1 VGQMGSASLAG
12 EVLFSASGLDAHLQ
26 RFLSKS
32 VGLKDQQIH
41 LSTSF
46 NPATGQAEPS
56 VSWESTVLTD
66 NLKVGVTQPVSGRG
80 TKAKAEYKFND
91 RVSARAQW
99 DNQTQES
106 SVGNPGVDLKVRF
119 EWE

>member
-1 VGQMGSASLAG
+1 
-12 EVLFSASGLDAHLQ
+12 
-26 RFLSKS
+26 
-32 VGLKDQQIH
+32 
-41 LSTSF
+41 
-46 NPATGQAEPS
+46 
-56 VSWESTVLTD
+56 VLTD
-66 NLKVGVTQPVSGRG
+66 NLKVGVTQPVSGKG